1 MHLDDILV
9 KIFVRNLIRFIIF
22 EQVGPKLFRASV
34 LEKNN
39 HWKERTWGYTESD
52 VSSSEPKSITFG

>member
-22 EQVGPKLFRASV
+22 EQVGPKLFKASV

-39 HWKERTWGYTESD
+39 HWKERT
-52 VSSSEPKSITFG
+52 